1 MRCLSLLVIVLAP
14 LLFAACGDDDEA
26 EEPTAAATAAAA
38 SSAAEPGEASSTAE
52 EDALGTVAET
62 QESAASASL
71 AQPAMLTADDLGS
84 GWAEQTDS
92 PESACIGP
100 AVEDIGPVAAVPAN
114 GFELEGSSQE
124 ARSQAWAFADEETA
138 TTAFNAATSDTVIQC
153 FADAKLADL
162 QATGQ
167 VEEEDVI
174 DATSEALNLDVGD
187 ESRAV
192 RARVQVQVAGQS
204 APVDL
209 VADSVVAR
217 TGLVVVAYQFASQGE
232 PVDPALASAAVS
244 AAVGRVP
251 PS

>member
-1 MRCLSLLVIVLAP
+1 
-14 LLFAACGDDDEA
+14 
-26 EEPTAAATAAAA
+26 
-38 SSAAEPGEASSTAE
+38 
-52 EDALGTVAET
+52 
-62 QESAASASL
+62 
-71 AQPAMLTADDLGS
+71 MLTADDLGS

-92 PESACIGP
+92 PESACVGA

-187 ESRAV
+187 EFAGRAGARAGSTGRAV
-192 RARVQVQVAGQS
+192 GAGRPS
-204 APVDL
+204 RGLRGGADGPGRRRLPV
-209 VADSVVAR
+209 R
-217 TGLVVVAYQFASQGE
+217 QPG
-232 PVDPALASAAVS
+232 
-244 AAVGRVP
+244 
-251 PS
+251 